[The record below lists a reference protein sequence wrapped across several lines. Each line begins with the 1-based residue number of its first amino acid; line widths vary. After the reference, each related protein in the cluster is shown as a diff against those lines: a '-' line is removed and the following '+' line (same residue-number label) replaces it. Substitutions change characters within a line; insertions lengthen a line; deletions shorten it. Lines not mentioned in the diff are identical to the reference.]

1 MMWEGVVCGR
11 EAVNNHMA
19 SIPASYFGVKGQR
32 GARGPVCL
40 TCSSTLPLYTLMGYM
55 VPKVMRAMATADAVS
70 TALKLLST
78 QITTREKKRFK
89 HEEEDFQFS
98 KIKPSL

>member
-1 MMWEGVVCGR
+1 MWEGVVCGR
-11 EAVNNHMA
+11 EAVNNYDHVA

-32 GARGPVCL
+32 GAHCPVCL

-78 QITTREKKRFK
+78 QITDTREEMI
-89 HEEEDFQFS
+89 HQT
-98 KIKPSL
+98 

>member
-1 MMWEGVVCGR
+1 MGER
-11 EAVNNHMA
+11 RLIITMA
-19 SIPASYFGVKGQR
+19 SIPTSYFGVKGQR
-32 GARGPVCL
+32 GARCPVCL

-70 TALKLLST
+70 TALKLLRT

-89 HEEEDFQFS
+89 HEEDFHFS
-98 KIKPSL
+98 KINTRHHRHHHR